1 MLTPEWF
8 QAILGGMTLVMTFA
22 VIPLWR
28 LITRVR
34 LNDLAHI
41 QRSLDAIQKDV
52 DELRSAYMRHLEQHA
67 ITR

>member
-8 QAILGGMTLVMTFA
+8 QAILGGLTLVMTFT
-22 VIPLWR
+22 VIPIWR

-41 QRSLDAIQKDV
+41 QRSLDAIQRDV
-52 DELRSAYMRHLEQHA
+52 LELRSAYMRHLEQHVH
-67 ITR
+67 TR